1 MSFDNLF
8 GFNNLNAFGLHNR
21 QMDLQVMD
29 RCHRIGQTKPVH
41 VYRLA
46 TAQSVE
52 VFYTFDLPSI
62 FVFEILTF
70 GVEYNLIGPISEMS
84 FSKLRLEHVVIAK
97 GQLQQEREK
106 TDNGVLEVRLEQGV
120 WIDD

>member
-1 MSFDNLF
+1 
-8 GFNNLNAFGLHNR
+8 
-21 QMDLQVMD
+21 MD

-70 GVEYNLIGPISEMS
+70 GVE
-84 FSKLRLEHVVIAK
+84 
-97 GQLQQEREK
+97 
-106 TDNGVLEVRLEQGV
+106 
-120 WIDD
+120 